1 MAAPPSAAALSAAE
15 LQVSFGSLGWSV
27 RLFAI
32 QCLKSIASPPPRP
45 EVPCGRS
52 CPQGQRPVPAELL
65 ASASGILA
73 ASAMTIG
80 GHRG

>member
-1 MAAPPSAAALSAAE
+1 M
-15 LQVSFGSLGWSV
+15 Q
-27 RLFAI
+27 RLKAV
-32 QCLKSIASPPPRP
+32 ASPPPRL

-52 CPQGQRPVPAELL
+52 CSQGQRPVPAELL